1 MFTCS
6 RLVAPFG
13 AQALSRRGFLPLKLM
28 AGGLMAWKICG
39 LAVGVML
46 SIGIESQAAQ
56 PAFKPLEITSED
68 AAGLLEKAMTNPR
81 IQAIIRQHVHPN
93 ATIVSLENL
102 NTGSRER
109 FLNAVDDNSP
119 GFIVADFNGDGVA
132 DYAALLRFPKK
143 ASLGEWLVAF
153 MGRKDGGFQLRL
165 LEKYDGF
172 HDDVYITIEPPGEVK
187 PSNSSRPVKLQASGI
202 ARIQP
207 DSPATVFYWG
217 RGGFQRLRMSAA
229 QSSGSSLP
237 SNR

>member
-39 LAVGVML
+39 LVVGVML
-46 SIGIESQAAQ
+46 STGIEAQAAQ

-102 NTGSRER
+102 SAVSRER
-109 FLNAVDDNSP
+109 ILNAVGAAPP

-153 MGRKDGGFQLRL
+153 MGAKDGRFQLRL

-172 HDDVYITIEPPGEVK
+172 RDDVYITIEPPGEVK
-187 PSNSSRPVKLQASGI
+187 PSNSSRPVKLRAFGI
-202 ARIQP
+202 ARIHP
-207 DSPATVFYWG
+207 DRPATVFYWEK
-217 RGGFQRLRMSAA
+217 GGFQRLRMSPA
-229 QSSGSSLP
+229 QSSASSLP